1 MGVSM
6 QGKSV
11 PKICFM
17 TQNNAKFRAIMQNYI
32 PNTSVAYV
40 CWTYVGQMKHFIVT
54 TLGDNVGTMCKYKVA
69 LPLANMFELR
79 HCINIAFPKLGRQS
93 V

>member
-17 TQNNAKFRAIMQNYI
+17 TQNNAKFRAVMQNYI

-40 CWTYVGQMKHFIVT
+40 CRTYVGQMKHFIVP

-79 HCINIAFPKLGRQS
+79 HCINIAFPTLGRQS